1 MKEEEN
7 AMFVYLVI
15 SLCCEKTVLQ
25 DTRSRYKVNFAVSS
39 FVKKRVCYSLISH
52 KKF

>member
-15 SLCCEKTVLQ
+15 SLWLCCEKTVLQ
-25 DTRSRYKVNFAVSS
+25 DTRSILLSPLV
-39 FVKKRVCYSLISH
+39 
-52 KKF
+52 